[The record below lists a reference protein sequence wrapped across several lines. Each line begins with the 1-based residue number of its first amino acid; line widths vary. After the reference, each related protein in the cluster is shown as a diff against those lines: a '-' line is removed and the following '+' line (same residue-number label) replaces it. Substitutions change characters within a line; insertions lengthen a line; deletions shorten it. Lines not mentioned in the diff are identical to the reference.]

1 MNFITYFR
9 EPLAKSFSRNYILP
23 KQVDENFTYGNK
35 TSFNDYVAK
44 DVIAPNN
51 IPIEKTEEE
60 HKLYIY
66 THNNYGA
73 GE

>member
-1 MNFITYFR
+1 MTNSNF
-9 EPLAKSFSRNYILP
+9 S
-23 KQVDENFTYGNK
+23 YGNK
-35 TSFNDYVAK
+35 TAFNDYVAK

-51 IPIEKTEEE
+51 IELEQDDKT

-66 THNNYGA
+66 THNNYGC